1 MAFTDEELQKI
12 RKRLGAE
19 EANAQ
24 PKKGLFTQRL
34 RVGKILLIVLL
45 SGLIAIPAFM
55 RWHYGTFSPCGALTQ
70 AMHGALMRE
79 AASKAT
85 TPAEMLGREASAQ
98 LLFPVV
104 DLRIEAMS
112 PGECTK
118 ALVRL
123 ETLGENPFA
132 DLVSAQPTP

>member
-34 RVGKILLIVLL
+34 RVGKIFLIVLL
-45 SGLIAIPAFM
+45 SGLMAIPAFM

-132 DLVSAQPTP
+132 DLFSAQPTP

>member
-24 PKKGLFTQRL
+24 PPKGLFTQRL

-55 RWHYGTFSPCGALTQ
+55 LWNYGTFSPCGVLTQ

-85 TPAEMLGREASAQ
+85 TPAETLGHEAGAQ

-104 DLRIEAMS
+104 DLRIEALS
-112 PGECTK
+112 P
-118 ALVRL
+118 
-123 ETLGENPFA
+123 
-132 DLVSAQPTP
+132 

>member
-12 RKRLGAE
+12 RKRLGTE

-24 PKKGLFTQRL
+24 PKKGPFTQRL

-45 SGLIAIPAFM
+45 SGLIALPAFM
-55 RWHYGTFSPCGALTQ
+55 LWNYGTFSPCGALTQ
-70 AMHGALMRE
+70 AMHGALMQE

-85 TPAEMLGREASAQ
+85 TPAEMLGREASTQ
-98 LLFPVV
+98 VLFPVV
-104 DLRIEAMS
+104 DLRIAAMS
-112 PGECTK
+112 PGECMK
-118 ALVRL
+118 ALVRF

-132 DLVSAQPTP
+132 DLFSAQPTP

>member
-12 RKRLGAE
+12 RKRLGTE

-24 PKKGLFTQRL
+24 PTKGLFTQRL

-45 SGLIAIPAFM
+45 SGLIALPAFM
-55 RWHYGTFSPCGALTQ
+55 RWNYGTFSPCGALTQ

-79 AASKAT
+79 AASRAT

-112 PGECTK
+112 PGECMK
-118 ALVRL
+118 ALVKL
-123 ETLGENPFA
+123 ETSGENPFT
-132 DLVSAQPTP
+132 DLFSAQPTP

>member
-12 RKRLGAE
+12 RKRLGTE

-24 PKKGLFTQRL
+24 PKKGLFTLRL
-34 RVGKILLIVLL
+34 RVGKILLLVLL
-45 SGLIAIPAFM
+45 SGLMAIPAFM
-55 RWHYGTFSPCGALTQ
+55 LWNYSTFSPCGALTQ
-70 AMHGALMRE
+70 AMHGTLMRE

-85 TPAEMLGREASAQ
+85 TPAETVAREASAQ

-118 ALVRL
+118 ALVKF
-123 ETLGENPFA
+123 ETLGENPFV
-132 DLVSAQPTP
+132 DLFSAQPTP